1 MQEITTQPETFSQK
15 SHPKG
20 LYILFATEMWER
32 FNYYGMR
39 SILILFMTKALL
51 FDKVFASNMYGSY
64 ISLIY
69 LTPLLG
75 GFMADRFWGN
85 RRSIITGGLVMAAGE
100 AVLFCCGTLYSSNPD
115 LAKLLFFSGLGMMIT
130 GNGFFKPNISSLVG
144 QLYPKTDTRKDTAY
158 TIFYMGINTG
168 GALGPLLCG
177 LVGERDGHP
186 EDFRWAFLVG
196 GIGML
201 ISVVVQLV
209 FQHKYVTDPDKK
221 QLGTIPAN
229 TPKAMLSPVLTIIG
243 FALLSSVFIG
253 LLYLDTQINFMFY
266 LLTICFLLV
275 PTVIF
280 LDKSLTK
287 IEKDKV
293 MVIFVICFF
302 VIFFWSAFEQAG
314 ASLTFFASEQTNRS
328 TPWFKIPVW
337 VVATLSAALLW
348 YLATL
353 YKKAAKNLASA
364 FDKELRLT
372 VFGLLI
378 LGMAGL
384 VVLNIYLFATGQ
396 KTIGKDEIPSS
407 WFQSLNS
414 AFVVSFAAFFAWLWT
429 KLGKHEPSS
438 ITKTAIGLFMLGMGF
453 LWIANG
459 VKNIPPGIK
468 VSMIWLT
475 GMYALHTMGELC
487 LSPIGM
493 SLVNRLSPLKY
504 SSLLMAIWFTANA
517 FGNKLAGVLSAVY
530 PPGAQEINDAKDHGI
545 DLATILATKT
555 PPAPEVADQLKK
567 LGIPYEFK
575 TFLGYHINN
584 LYDFFMLFVFM
595 AVIASIVL
603 FIFSKKLRKMMHD
616 APSA

>member
-1 MQEITTQPETFSQK
+1 MQQTARPSG
-15 SHPKG
+15 HPKG

-39 SILILFMTKALL
+39 SILILFMVRALL

-64 ISLIY
+64 ISLVY

-85 RRSIITGGLVMAAGE
+85 RRSIIAGGIVMALGE
-100 AVLFCCGTLYSSNPD
+100 GVLFGCGSLYQAHPD
-115 LAKLLFFSGLGMMIT
+115 LARFLFFTGLGMMIT

-144 QLYPKTDTRKDTAY
+144 QLYPKNDIRKDAAY

-168 GALGPLLCG
+168 GALGPLICG
-177 LVGERDGHP
+177 LVGEREGHP
-186 EDFRWAFLVG
+186 EDFKWAFLVG
-196 GIGML
+196 GIGMI
-201 ISVVVQLV
+201 ISVIVQLL
-209 FQHKYVTDPDKK
+209 FQHKYVVDPDNK

-229 TPKAMLSPVLTIIG
+229 TPKPLLSPIVAVFG
-243 FALLSSVFIG
+243 FAVLSAIFIS
-253 LLYLDTQINFMFY
+253 LLYLDTRYNFLFW
-266 LLTICFLLV
+266 LLSACFILV

-280 LDKSLTK
+280 LDRTLTK

-293 MVIFVICFF
+293 IVIFAICFF
-302 VIFFWSAFEQAG
+302 VIFFWGAFEQAG
-314 ASLTFFASEQTNRS
+314 ASLTFFAAEQTDRRS
-328 TPWFKIPVW
+328 PWFHIPVW
-337 VVATLSAALLW
+337 VIAIISAALL
-348 YLATL
+348 YYFVGLF
-353 YKKAAKNLASA
+353 KKAQKNLASA
-364 FDKELRLT
+364 YDKHLRMT
-372 VFGLLI
+372 VSGLLI
-378 LGMAGL
+378 LACAAL
-384 VVLNIYLFATGQ
+384 VGVNAYLFITGQ
-396 KTIGKDEIPSS
+396 KYVGSDEIKAS

-414 AFVVSFAAFFAWLWT
+414 AFVVLFAAGFAWLWLT
-429 KLGKHEPSS
+429 MGKKQPSS
-438 ITKTAIGLFMLGMGF
+438 ITKTAIGLFMLGMGYW
-453 LWIANG
+453 WIASG
-459 VKNIPPGIK
+459 VDNIPAGVK

-517 FGNKLAGVLSAVY
+517 FGNKLAGVLSAMY
-530 PPGAQEINDAKDHGI
+530 PPGAKEIQDAAAAKI
-545 DLATILATKT
+545 NLAAILASKA
-555 PPAPEVADQLKK
+555 PPDPGTVEQLNK

-595 AVIASIVL
+595 AVIAAALLFVL
-603 FIFSKKLRKMMHD
+603 SKKLQRMMHENLD
-616 APSA
+616 VAV